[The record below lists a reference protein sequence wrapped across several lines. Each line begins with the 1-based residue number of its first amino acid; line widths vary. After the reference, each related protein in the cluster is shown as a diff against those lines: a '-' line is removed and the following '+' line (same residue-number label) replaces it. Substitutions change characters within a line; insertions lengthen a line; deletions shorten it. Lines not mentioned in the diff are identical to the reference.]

1 MQKNITL
8 LGSTGSIGKQ
18 TLDVAKQLN
27 INIVALCAYS
37 NVKLLEEQARNFK
50 PQYVAVVKEDL
61 YSDLKLRLQD
71 TNIKILAGTESMC
84 ELAKLDSSE
93 MVINAVMGMAGLR
106 PTLSAID
113 AGKIVGL
120 ANKESLVVAGQLIT
134 KKLKFKNQLLP
145 IDSEHSAIFQSL
157 AGNKHQF
164 IDKLILT
171 ASGGPFLG
179 KNKNE
184 LKNVLVKETLNHPN
198 WSMGRKITVDSATL
212 MNKGL
217 ELIEACVLFDVKPKD
232 IEILIHRESI
242 IHSMVRYVDGSIIAQ
257 LSVPDMRLPIQYA
270 ICYPERVESNT
281 KKLDFCEVKN
291 LTFAKP
297 DIETFNCLKIAIDV
311 ANKGNIYPCVLNAAN
326 EEAVDL
332 FLSEKIKFLEIAEI
346 VKSAVDSQTEV
357 TNLTLEEIFDVDI
370 KIRNLVKGMVK

>member
-18 TLDVAKQLN
+18 TLDVAKKLN
-27 INIVALCAYS
+27 INIAALCAYS

-50 PQYVAVVKEDL
+50 PQYVAVVQENL

-157 AGNKHQF
+157 AGNKHKF

-171 ASGGPFLG
+171 ASGGPFFG

-184 LKNVLVKETLNHPN
+184 LK
-198 WSMGRKITVDSATL
+198 I
-212 MNKGL
+212 
-217 ELIEACVLFDVKPKD
+217 
-232 IEILIHRESI
+232 
-242 IHSMVRYVDGSIIAQ
+242 
-257 LSVPDMRLPIQYA
+257 
-270 ICYPERVESNT
+270 
-281 KKLDFCEVKN
+281 
-291 LTFAKP
+291 
-297 DIETFNCLKIAIDV
+297 
-311 ANKGNIYPCVLNAAN
+311 
-326 EEAVDL
+326 
-332 FLSEKIKFLEIAEI
+332 
-346 VKSAVDSQTEV
+346 
-357 TNLTLEEIFDVDI
+357 
-370 KIRNLVKGMVK
+370 